1 MFPRFFFFMTLLLL
15 VACGGTDDA
24 NFAPA
29 VENSPIVVASER
41 VAPPP
46 TQTVAPPPT
55 QTTAPPATE
64 PLAPPATET
73 SKLLHASP
81 TTEAPA
87 PTVVIEATVPP
98 VKPFDPRAAAISL
111 GLEVVVSGLQA
122 PVAVIDA
129 ADGSGRLFVVE
140 KGGVIRVVENGEVLR
155 EPFLNVIDLVSGGS
169 EQGLLGLAFEPRR
182 SERFYINY
190 TFKDGST
197 VVARYKVSD
206 NPNIA
211 DGASGEILLTL
222 PQPAANHNG
231 GHLLFAPDGYL
242 WIGTGDGGAAN
253 DRFENGQN
261 TNSLLGAMLRI
272 DVSGER
278 GYTIPP
284 DNPFVG
290 GGGAPEIWAFGL
302 RNPWRYSF
310 DRLTG
315 DLWIADVG
323 QNEWEEVH
331 RAASNLAGL
340 NYGWP
345 IMEGNHC
352 FSEQTCSA
360 EGLVIPITEYNH
372 NFGCSITGGYVY
384 RGQDFPALQGGY
396 FFADYCSGT
405 LWAIAADSNPL
416 TEPTIVLESG
426 LQISSFGED
435 ERGEL
440 YLSAFDGK
448 LYRLVSR

>member
-1 MFPRFFFFMTLLLL
+1 
-15 VACGGTDDA
+15 
-24 NFAPA
+24 
-29 VENSPIVVASER
+29 
-41 VAPPP
+41 
-46 TQTVAPPPT
+46 
-55 QTTAPPATE
+55 
-64 PLAPPATET
+64 
-73 SKLLHASP
+73 
-81 TTEAPA
+81 
-87 PTVVIEATVPP
+87 VPP
-98 VKPFDPRAAAISL
+98 VKPFEPRAAAISL
-111 GLEVVVSGLQA
+111 GLEVVVSGLEA

-140 KGGVIRVVENGEVLR
+140 KGGVIRLIENGEVLR

-169 EQGLLGLAFEPRR
+169 EQGLLSLAFEPARP
-182 SERFYINY
+182 ERFYINY

-197 VVARYKVSD
+197 VVARYRVSD

-345 IMEGNHC
+345 ILEGNHC
-352 FSEQTCSA
+352 FREQNCSA
-360 EGLVIPITEYNH
+360 EELVRPITEYNH

-405 LWAIAADSNPL
+405 LWAIAADSNSL

-426 LQISSFGED
+426 IQISSFGED
-435 ERGEL
+435 EGGEL
-440 YLSAFDGK
+440 YLTAFDGK